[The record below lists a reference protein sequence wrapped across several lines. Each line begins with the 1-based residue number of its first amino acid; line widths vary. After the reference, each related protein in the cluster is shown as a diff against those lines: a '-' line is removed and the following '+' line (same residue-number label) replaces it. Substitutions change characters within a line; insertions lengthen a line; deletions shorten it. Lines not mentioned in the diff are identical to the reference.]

1 MRRDRL
7 KRLERAAPRI
17 AQAKPTID
25 AAALSDAAL
34 SALMAVRDDPGRD
47 QKAAEI
53 LTARGA
59 IK

>member
-1 MRRDRL
+1 MRRERL

-25 AAALSDAAL
+25 ATALSDATLA
-34 SALMAVRDDPGRD
+34 ALMAVREDHDRD
-47 QKAAEI
+47 RKAREI
-53 LTARGA
+53 LNARGA

>member
-17 AQAKPTID
+17 TQAKPTID
-25 AAALSDAAL
+25 ATALSGATLA
-34 SALMAVRDDPGRD
+34 ALMAVANDPDRDR
-47 QKAAEI
+47 KAAEI
-53 LTARGA
+53 LSAEGA